1 MSGAHFSFILWQ
13 KRRHLQMLYFLTCR
27 TCGSQICRSPAQ
39 VRAGGDLAQRVCVCP
54 GTCPGMAEC
63 RAAGTGPSPAAGMW
77 ISTSSN
83 CSIARLLPGMFLAS
97 SSAQHFLVVLHGLAQ
112 SRAPEWSQES
122 NPGSI
127 QFIGCNGH
135 TCFVLFRQGMLQN
148 DGLSFCG
155 SLCSWS
161 GFLNLNYVV

>member
-1 MSGAHFSFILWQ
+1 MSAAHFSFVLWQ

-27 TCGSQICRSPAQ
+27 TCGSLRSAAALLRCGQ
-39 VRAGGDLAQRVCVCP
+39 VGTLPSECVCALAP
-54 GTCPGMAEC
+54 VLAWLSAGLRAQGHPQPLEC
-63 RAAGTGPSPAAGMW
+63 ESP
-77 ISTSSN
+77 SN
-83 CSIARLLPGMFLAS
+83 CSIARLLPGTFLAS

-135 TCFVLFRQGMLQN
+135 ICFVLFRQGMLQN